1 MAHIIANIVTFFI
14 KAVMETTVLGMLAV
28 KVKDTEGTEV
38 RQYLLSRKP
47 TRHEVHALDLAKFN
61 II

>member
-1 MAHIIANIVTFFI
+1 
-14 KAVMETTVLGMLAV
+14 METTVLGMLTV

-38 RQYLLSRKP
+38 LRQYLLSRKP